1 MFDHMM
7 HNAPLFVLGTCFGF
21 CFFAWMEY
29 VCSSKYSMTSLF
41 DKKSKSKYSHYHI
54 ALEHSPRVNY

>member
-41 DKKSKSKYSHYHI
+41 DKKSKSNLILRKN
-54 ALEHSPRVNY
+54 E